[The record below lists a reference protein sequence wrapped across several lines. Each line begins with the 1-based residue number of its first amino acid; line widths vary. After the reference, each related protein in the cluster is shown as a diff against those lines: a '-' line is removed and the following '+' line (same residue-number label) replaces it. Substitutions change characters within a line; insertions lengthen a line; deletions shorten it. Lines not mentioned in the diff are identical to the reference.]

1 MNAILIAGGK
11 RPVEK
16 FISGRAAYAIG
27 AFLEATYGAFGV
39 QSEPPMTR
47 FLAKELSTS
56 HWFDL
61 SKARSELGYNP
72 KVSMKE
78 GLKKLEEWLSNI

>member
-1 MNAILIAGGK
+1 
-11 RPVEK
+11 
-16 FISGRAAYAIG
+16 
-27 AFLEATYGAFGV
+27 
-39 QSEPPMTR
+39 MTR